1 MNTITELKK
10 ERNAAL
16 MDAFRRVL
24 KDAKTAGAAFEM
36 LSRVEAPRFYVSFE
50 QARLSVSR
58 MLAAK
63 WFPCHIAKLAMY
75 EELTR
80 RVLARWQRGEK
91 GYDCLEEIINEPAP
105 SFYLDKL
112 TMKGIVYR
120 EMRKKRKR

>member
-1 MNTITELKK
+1 MNKITDIKK

-16 MDAFRRVL
+16 VEAFHKVL
-24 KDAKTAGAAFEM
+24 KEAKSVDEAFEM
-36 LSRVEAPRFYVSFE
+36 LAGVEAPKFYVSLE
-50 QARLSVSR
+50 RARISVSR
-58 MLAAK
+58 MVRAK
-63 WFPCHIAKLAMY
+63 WFPSHIAKLAMY

-80 RVLARWQRGEK
+80 RAMARWARGEK

-120 EMRKKRKR
+120 EMRKRRR